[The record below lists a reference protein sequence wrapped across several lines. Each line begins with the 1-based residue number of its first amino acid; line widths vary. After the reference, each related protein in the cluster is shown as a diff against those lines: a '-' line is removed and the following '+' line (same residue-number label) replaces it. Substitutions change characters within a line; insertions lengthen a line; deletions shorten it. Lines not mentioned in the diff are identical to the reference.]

1 MPCSNDIID
10 VLKNLLPNDVYI
22 QVGVAN
28 PDVNDGVAVEG
39 GDTSFKILSFIGW
52 KVRVWRNKAVQFPFD
67 MNDGDTWYD
76 YTSITG
82 EFTPS
87 TTIAE
92 FENFYC
98 QAYKPA

>member
-1 MPCSNDIID
+1 MACSNDIID

-28 PDVNDGVAVEG
+28 PDVNDGAAVAG
-39 GDTSFKILSFIGW
+39 GDTSFTIPSFIGW
-52 KVRVWRNKAVQFPFD
+52 KVRLYRNYARQNVKD
-67 MNDGDTWYD
+67 IGDGNTWYD

-87 TTIAE
+87 SQILEFETYIAE
-92 FENFYC
+92 
-98 QAYKPA
+98 AYKPA